1 MWTQTGQ
8 ENVLLWAFVSTPSSS
23 LLYVF
28 IFLKH
33 LHPHCCFHFCWRKGR
48 AEQRGVAISFRVPG
62 YLIGSWQHMELW
74 GRFAHAYFWGNK
86 YLPEGAEKERERKHV
101 WESEKK
107 ILISLQTLREIKAG
121 KTHPSKGCSVS
132 CKMEIFPKLTDP
144 VSCWQSWREEHMQAG
159 RCTTPAP
166 DVESALTSVHTLT
179 HSKGN

>member
-1 MWTQTGQ
+1 M
-8 ENVLLWAFVSTPSSS
+8 LPWAFVSTPSSP

-33 LHPHCCFHFCWRKGR
+33 PPPPLLLSFLLKERKSR
-48 AEQRGVAISFRVPG
+48 AEGVAISFRVPG

-86 YLPEGAEKERERKHV
+86 YLPEGAEKERGREREKACV
-101 WESEKK
+101 RERKK
-107 ILISLQTLREIKAG
+107 ILISLQTRWEIKAG
-121 KTHPSKGCSVS
+121 KTYPSKGCSVS

-144 VSCWQSWREEHMQAG
+144 VGCWQSWREEHMQVG
-159 RCTTPAP
+159 RCTTPEP

-179 HSKGN
+179 YSKGN